1 MEEIVN
7 KVAQSG
13 LITLD
18 LEKFYPEQAIVLFD
32 IKDFLFM
39 ELILKEKDFRTA
51 MQELPWENYRNQYV
65 AIDCTT
71 DAIIPMWAY
80 MLIASYLEP
89 VAKGYQFGTVENFRE
104 AIYRDNLK
112 HINIQE
118 FQDARVVVKGC
129 GEKEISPAAYVEI
142 TRLLKPVVKTIMYGE
157 PCSTVPIY
165 KKKA

>member
-18 LEKFYPEQAIVLFD
+18 LENYYPEQEIVLFD

-51 MQELPWENYRNQYV
+51 MQELNWEQFRDQYV
-65 AIDCTT
+65 SIDCTT

-80 MLIASYLEP
+80 MLIASNLES
-89 VAKGYQFGTVENFRE
+89 VAKEYQFGSVATFRE
-104 AIYRDNLK
+104 CIYRRNLK
-112 HINIQE
+112 NINLQE
-118 FQDARVVVKGC
+118 FQGARVVVKGC
-129 GEKEISPAAYVEI
+129 GEKEVSPAAYVEI

-157 PCSTVPIY
+157 PCSTVPIF